1 MIANFFLAR
10 SSSFQ
15 QHKINVEE
23 TALVSQTTEYF
34 TSPMPTHSDLSDA
47 TASVDPLSPD
57 FSPPLPDSSADAS
70 SNPQPGNSQAGT
82 IDNSGNSN
90 PACFPSDTTVELIE
104 GGLKPMSELRI
115 GDVVRVSAT
124 EFSPVIVFSHRNT
137 VVTRSDFITL
147 TTSVSMMNDNAA
159 STSLTLS
166 SGHLVY
172 VQRKGI
178 IPADWIQTGDFVQV
192 VVLGNR
198 LQPDQQ
204 PNQQWS
210 KVQRV
215 VHNVTKTGLFNP
227 HTVNGDIVVNQIVTS
242 CYTNAIKNRDG
253 LAKSLSAHGLL
264 TPIRALFH
272 VGMLSERT
280 MGRLWRD
287 GII

>member
-1 MIANFFLAR
+1 MIANCFLPH
-10 SSSFQ
+10 SSFFQ
-15 QHKINVEE
+15 QPILIVEE

-34 TSPMPTHSDLSDA
+34 TSPAPTHSDVSGA
-47 TASVDPLSPD
+47 TVSVDPLSPD
-57 FSPPLPDSSADAS
+57 FSPPVPDSSPDA

-90 PACFPSDTTVELIE
+90 SACFPSDSTVELIE
-104 GGLKPMSELRI
+104 GGVKSMSELHI

-147 TTSVSMMNDNAA
+147 MTSVPMVNDNAG

-178 IPADWIQTGDFVQV
+178 IPADMIQTGDFVQI
-192 VVLGNR
+192 VVLR
-198 LQPDQQ
+198 SQLQPDQQ
-204 PNQQWS
+204 PNQRWV
-210 KVQRV
+210 KIRHV

-227 HTVNGDIVVNQIVTS
+227 HTINGDVVVNQIVTS
-242 CYTNAIKNRDG
+242 CYTNAIRKRDG
-253 LAKSLSAHGLL
+253 LTESLFAHGLL

-280 MGRLWRD
+280 IGRLWRD